1 MRRLI
6 PILLPVVGLALGLAA
21 GLFLKPAPDPAP
33 GDAPE
38 DAQAEALPAAAPT
51 EAARL
56 SNQFVVPVVRDERVA
71 AMVVMALSIE
81 VTAGMTSTVFENE
94 PKLRDALLLVLFDH
108 ANAGGFDG
116 PFTEL
121 SNLETLRNALREAA
135 QQELGDAVV
144 DVLITDL
151 ARQDA

>member
-1 MRRLI
+1 MLKLL
-6 PILLPVVGLALGLAA
+6 PILLPVLGLVLGVAGGTFLRPPPGPAVAA
-21 GLFLKPAPDPAP
+21 AAPLPAP
-33 GDAPE
+33 E
-38 DAQAEALPAAAPT
+38 PT

-56 SNQFVVPVVRDERVA
+56 SNQFVVPVVRDDRVA

-81 VTAGMTSTVFENE
+81 VAAGTTSTVFENE

-121 SNLETLRNALREAA
+121 SNLETLRSALREAA
-135 QQELGDAVV
+135 RAELGDIVV
-144 DVLITDL
+144 DVLISDL

>member
-1 MRRLI
+1 MGKLI
-6 PILLPVVGLALGLAA
+6 PLLLPVIGLIAGLAG
-21 GLFLKPAPDPAP
+21 GLFLRPAPDPEAEVEMP
-33 GDAPE
+33 MPAPE
-38 DAQAEALPAAAPT
+38 AT
-51 EAARL
+51 EAARIA
-56 SNQFVVPVVRDERVA
+56 NQFVVPVVRDDRVA

-81 VTAGMTSTVFENE
+81 VTAGMTSVVFENE

-121 SNLETLRNALREAA
+121 SNLETLRAALREAA
-135 QQELGDAVV
+135 RAELGPDIV
-144 DVLITDL
+144 DVLISDL

>member
-1 MRRLI
+1 MRKLI
-6 PILLPVVGLALGLAA
+6 PVLLPVLGLAIGLAA
-21 GLFLKPAPDPAP
+21 GLFLKPAPEPEAEMAEELPAP
-33 GDAPE
+33 
-38 DAQAEALPAAAPT
+38 APT
-51 EAARL
+51 EAAKL
-56 SNQFVVPVVRDERVA
+56 SNQFVVPVVRDDRVA

-81 VTAGMTSTVFENE
+81 VTAGMTGTVFENE

-121 SNLETLRNALREAA
+121 SNLETLRAALREAA
-135 QQELGDAVV
+135 QAELGADVV
-144 DVLITDL
+144 DVLISDL

>member
-1 MRRLI
+1 M
-6 PILLPVVGLALGLAA
+6 
-21 GLFLKPAPDPAP
+21 PAPV
-33 GDAPE
+33 
-38 DAQAEALPAAAPT
+38 PT
-51 EAARL
+51 EAAKL
-56 SNQFVVPVVRDERVA
+56 SNQFVVPVVRDDRVA
-71 AMVVMALSIE
+71 AMVVMALSVE

-121 SNLETLRNALREAA
+121 SNLETLRAALREAA
-135 QQELGDAVV
+135 QAELGADVV

>member
-1 MRRLI
+1 MRKLI
-6 PILLPVVGLALGLAA
+6 PILLPVVGLGLGLAA
-21 GLFLKPAPDPAP
+21 GLFLKPAPDPA
-33 GDAPE
+33 
-38 DAQAEALPAAAPT
+38 AEVAEVLPAAVPT

-71 AMVVMALSIE
+71 AMVVLALSIE

-135 QQELGDAVV
+135 RQELGDDVV

>member
-6 PILLPVVGLALGLAA
+6 PILLPVAGLGVGLGV
-21 GLFLKPAPDPAP
+21 GMVLKPGPDP
-33 GDAPE
+33 G
-38 DAQAEALPAAAPT
+38 AEIAALPAPVPT

-56 SNQFVVPVVRDERVA
+56 SNQFVVPVVRDDRVA
-71 AMVVMALSIE
+71 AMVVLALSIE
-81 VTAGMTSTVFENE
+81 VRAGMTTVVFENE

-121 SNLETLRNALREAA
+121 SNLETLRSALREAA
-135 QQELGDAVV
+135 RAELGSDVV
-144 DVLITDL
+144 DVLISDL